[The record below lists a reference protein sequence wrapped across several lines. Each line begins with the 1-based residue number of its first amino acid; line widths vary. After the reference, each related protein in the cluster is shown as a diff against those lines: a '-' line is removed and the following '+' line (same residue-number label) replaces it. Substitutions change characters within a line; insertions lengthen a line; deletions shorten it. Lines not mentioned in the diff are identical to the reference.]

1 MHFWL
6 HCVKTVQ
13 IQGYLWS
20 IFSCIWTEYRK
31 IRTRNNSV
39 FGHFS
44 RSSFAHNFQEDQLY
58 RTLLGNIFSIAASCT
73 FWKVFQ
79 IFYIFCMETNAW
91 QFESKI
97 NWLVFIWFSYWMS
110 TFLDS
115 INICYI
121 VLTLFATGG
130 IDSFGRFFWESEIFT
145 EFLKFIKVF
154 GLKRFFF
161 KNLYLGGSGP
171 FVRSFS
177 EIWKMLLF

>member
-31 IRTRNNSV
+31 IRTRINSV

-44 RSSFAHNFQEDQLY
+44 RCSFAHSFQEDQLY
-58 RTLLGNIFSIAASCT
+58 RTLLGNIFSIPASCT
-73 FWKVFQ
+73 FWKVLQ

-97 NWLVFIWFSYWMS
+97 NWLVFKWFSYWMS
-110 TFLDS
+110 KILEL
-115 INICYI
+115 INMCYI
-121 VLTLFATGG
+121 VSTLFAMGG
-130 IDSFGRFFWESEIFT
+130 RWGLILLADSFE
-145 EFLKFIKVF
+145 KV
-154 GLKRFFF
+154 K
-161 KNLYLGGSGP
+161 
-171 FVRSFS
+171 FS
-177 EIWKMLLF
+177 ENS

>member
-44 RSSFAHNFQEDQLY
+44 RGSFAHNFQEDQLY

-79 IFYIFCMETNAW
+79 IFYIFCMGTNAW

-97 NWLVFIWFSYWMS
+97 NCLHMIFI
-110 TFLDS
+110 LDV
-115 INICYI
+115 NIFRFNKHMLHCFNAIRYR
-121 VLTLFATGG
+121 G
-130 IDSFGRFFWESEIFT
+130 DWFFWQI
-145 EFLKFIKVF
+145 
-154 GLKRFFF
+154 
-161 KNLYLGGSGP
+161 
-171 FVRSFS
+171 
-177 EIWKMLLF
+177 LLRKWNFHRIPKIY